1 MANINIGQ
9 LTWAIKA
16 DTSSIDKSTKQT
28 ETRIGKLGKALVA
41 AFTGAAVVA
50 GIRKLISFLSE
61 ASDAAAV
68 QESAVVR
75 LSAALEATGQAG
87 GNAIGELQDFASELQ
102 QITVIGDETTLSL
115 LQTAINMGLNTDEAK
130 TATQQAVAL
139 SRAYGI
145 DLNTALIGVANTLQ
159 GQTSTLTRYIPS
171 LKTATNETERLAILN
186 DEAARALE
194 VARKETET
202 AAGVQEQLA
211 NAVGDTRELIG
222 NYVNESLTPLR
233 QRLKEI
239 VTEYNNALAA
249 QQNLASA
256 LAGEGTANVAAAIE
270 DQREKVEELRDGIT
284 EGGTAAL
291 RLARQYEIHRDR
303 LDEIL
308 FREQQRLIFL
318 ERIAGEQAAAAERER
333 AARDAAAEAAAEAE
347 RRAEAEEK
355 REEAAET
362 AAEAEA
368 ARISRLFT
376 LRQEAN
382 ERNLERTIEI
392 QEEEREARR
401 LAQEEAIQK
410 ERERHEERI
419 ANLQNELAFYSQ
431 YAGNVGSIF
440 SNLIQIQKNGD
451 DELTQNQ
458 KDNIIALYRLQ
469 QAANIAQVTVDT
481 AAAIVR
487 QYKDLPL
494 YLAIP
499 ASVITAAVGAAQIG
513 VIASTP
519 PPLQDGGIIPAS
531 PGGTV
536 VRAGEAGQDEA
547 IIPLDDG
554 AGLGSVMLTV
564 NIGQEAIIGP
574 VQIALDN
581 RDIVVEAGNIYTS

>member
-1 MANINIGQ
+1 MANVNIGQ

-50 GIRKLISFLSE
+50 GIRKLVSFLGE
-61 ASDAAAV
+61 ASEAAAV
-68 QESAVVR
+68 QESAVAR
-75 LSAALEATGQAG
+75 LNAALEATGQAG
-87 GNAIGELQDFASELQ
+87 GGAINELQDFASELQ
-102 QITVIGDETTLSL
+102 QITVVGDETTLSL
-115 LQTAINMGLNTDEAK
+115 LQTAINMGLTTDEAK

-171 LKTATNETERLAILN
+171 LKTATDETERLAILN
-186 DEAARALE
+186 EEAARALE
-194 VARKETET
+194 VARKEVDT
-202 AAGVQEQLA
+202 AAGSQQQLA
-211 NAVGDTRELIG
+211 NAIGDTRELIG

-249 QQNLASA
+249 QQNLDAA
-256 LAGEGTANVAAAIE
+256 LSGEGTANVLAAIE
-270 DQREKVEELRDGIT
+270 DQRQKVEELRDGIA

-291 RLARQYEIHRDR
+291 RLARQYDIHRDR

-318 ERIAGEQAAAAERER
+318 ERSAGEQAVIAQREQ
-333 AARDAAAEAAAEAE
+333 AARDAATEAAAEEE
-347 RRAEAEEK
+347 RRAQAEED
-355 REEAAET
+355 RLATAQETEERRIEALEALRLAEEENAAFIAELD
-362 AAEAEA
+362 AQRALQLAEAE
-368 ARISRLFT
+368 T
-376 LRQEAN
+376 L
-382 ERNLERTIEI
+382 
-392 QEEEREARR
+392 
-401 LAQEEAIQK
+401 AIQR
-410 ERERHEERI
+410 EQERHEQRI
-419 ANLQNELAFYSQ
+419 QNLQDELAFYSN

-440 SNLIQIQKNGD
+440 NNLIQLQKNGD
-451 DELTQNQ
+451 DELTESQ
-458 KDNIIALYRLQ
+458 KQNIIALYRLQ

-499 ASVITAAVGAAQIG
+499 ASVITAAVGATQIG

-564 NIGQEAIIGP
+564 NVGQEAIIGP